1 MQTGRRQAFW
11 GFRYNSAD
19 LNVTCLEEIPVK
31 IEITRTDLFFM
42 MMTAGVFGGGLAAV
56 VSIVLC

>member
-1 MQTGRRQAFW
+1 MLSTFEG
-11 GFRYNSAD
+11 
-19 LNVTCLEEIPVK
+19 IPVK

-42 MMTAGVFGGGLAAV
+42 MMTAGVFGGGLAAI